1 MKNKFL
7 ISVVTVLFFSG
18 SLITIEGIASQEGEA
33 IQNGAEYD
41 SNGAV
46 GFYGKYV
53 FPSET
58 PEEETPPPSV
68 VKPEPKP
75 KPKPKPKP
83 GITLPQTGEMATFSS
98 SAGGLLV
105 VMAASIIYIVKKR
118 E

>member
-7 ISVVTVLFFSG
+7 ISLVTVLFFSG

-58 PEEETPPPSV
+58 PDEETPHPGI
-68 VKPEPKP
+68 VKPE
-75 KPKPKPKP
+75 PKPKP

-105 VMAASIIYIVKKR
+105 VMAASIIYIARKKR
-118 E
+118 VEEEN